1 MANRLLEEHRE
12 GLVQQHFLADDGAW
26 ERWRVS
32 ARVAGFRD
40 LDYTEFLLKLR
51 MAAQPVLDEAGV
63 PGEQLQLTYTGAVP
77 LVFAAQRELLD
88 ALLLSFIMAVVLVA
102 VVLAAVL
109 KSPGAGMAAMLPNV
123 FPAVATFGIMGWT
136 GSVIDVGAMMT
147 ASIGLGI
154 AVDDTLHM
162 LTWFR
167 HAIRDGKESSAAIL
181 FSLRRC
187 APAMTHTT
195 LIAGMGLFVFY
206 FSDFQPVSQFGL
218 LMFVL
223 LAAAL
228 VGDLIL
234 LPAILATPLGRF
246 FHPSHKPKLIR
257 PRRVVTEPK
266 FREMTTNG
274 RNKSRR

>member
-1 MANRLLEEHRE
+1 
-12 GLVQQHFLADDGAW
+12 
-26 ERWRVS
+26 
-32 ARVAGFRD
+32 
-40 LDYTEFLLKLR
+40 
-51 MAAQPVLDEAGV
+51 
-63 PGEQLQLTYTGAVP
+63 
-77 LVFAAQRELLD
+77 
-88 ALLLSFIMAVVLVA
+88 
-102 VVLAAVL
+102 
-109 KSPGAGMAAMLPNV
+109 
-123 FPAVATFGIMGWT
+123 
-136 GSVIDVGAMMT
+136 MMT

-167 HAIRDGKESSAAIL
+167 HAIRDGKDSSAAIL
-181 FSLRRC
+181 FSFQRC

-195 LIAGMGLFVFY
+195 LIAGLGLFVFY

-234 LPAILATPLGRF
+234 LPALLVTPLGRF
-246 FHPSHKPKLIR
+246 FHPPQESKLIR

-266 FREMTTNG
+266 FKEMATTS
-274 RNKSRR
+274 RKKSHR